1 MELIADTNVWYDIG
15 AKTRDPNVLKGGG
28 QHSLVATPTSILE
41 IASLIDQHNLPAR
54 QAAAQAILDHADE
67 IAVDC
72 EYHLATLWGLAM
84 QKPNVPWRDAC
95 KAIVQSSSTTELQQ
109 GVADFNDRVL
119 RKVNISLAR
128 VWRLSQWDDFKNKVV
143 DAIDS
148 HVAGYKAARDQ
159 GKVKHLSKKNGE
171 KFGNALRSSDARKVF
186 VAGTFYRALLI
197 AGQSPR
203 QPTDAECAKAT
214 PLVSAY
220 VDAYTEYLVRCATE
234 YAPQTNDLGDSE
246 CFLYLQGSTA
256 LVSSDKRW
264 VKIAKHVC
272 PAQYCDPEN
281 KVP

>member
-1 MELIADTNVWYDIG
+1 MQLIADTNVWYDIS
-15 AKTRDPNVLKGGG
+15 AKSRDPSVLKMGG
-28 QHSLVATPTSILE
+28 QHRLVATPTSILE
-41 IASLIDQHNLPAR
+41 IASLIDTHNLNER
-54 QAAAQAILDHADE
+54 QAAAQAILNHADD

-95 KAIVQSSSTTELQQ
+95 KAIVQTSSTTELEN
-109 GVADFNDRVL
+109 GVPDFTDQVR
-119 RKVNISLAR
+119 RKVNISLAKT
-128 VWRLSQWDDFKNKVV
+128 WRLYQWEDFKDKVV

-148 HVAGYKAARDQ
+148 HVSGYKAARQQ
-159 GKVKHLSKKNGE
+159 GKVKYLNKENGK
-171 KFGNALRSSDARKVF
+171 KFGDALKSAEARKVF
-186 VAGTFYRALLI
+186 VAGTFCRALLI